1 LSSPIITVGRDKLWV
16 ITSIVIGVLSIM
28 IVLMFGLYLSSIVSP
43 FISSVVIEIMITGI
57 IIGMSWAIHTRL
69 LKNR

>member
-1 LSSPIITVGRDKLWV
+1 MSSPIVAVGRDKLWV

-28 IVLMFGLYLSSIVSP
+28 IVLMFGLHLSSIVSP

-57 IIGMSWAIHTRL
+57 IIGMSWAIHARL